1 MSVVFAKPQTIYVSL
16 EREPKMIEPS
26 ELDLAQLKHEMRQM
40 YKNVGFDGS
49 LQIIFEMLVGAR
61 ILSEVI
67 MEERSK
73 NEIN

>member
-1 MSVVFAKPQTIYVSL
+1 MK
-16 EREPKMIEPS
+16 EPS